1 MDLGL
6 KGKNAIVTGGAG
18 GIGLGCAKALAAEGC
33 NIIIADLNDELAAKC
48 ADDIKNEYGVDAW
61 GMKLNVCDQ
70 DSIKEFWENV
80 KENVGVADILVN
92 NVGGRID
99 RAPLN
104 ELSDEA
110 WLKTFDLTIHSGFYM
125 SKAFCNQFV
134 PDKGKGAIINVT
146 SKSAIMSSSKGNSHY
161 SSAKA
166 AVIGMTRILAK
177 DVYDLGIRVNCIAP
191 GYVQTE
197 RVYPDGDPR
206 TEEKRKLLLTHDF
219 AKPADLGNV
228 VAFLASEKS
237 YQIIGAVIDVT
248 GGTLC

>member
-6 KGKNAIVTGGAG
+6 KGKNAIVTGGAA
-18 GIGLGCAKALAAEGC
+18 GIGLGCSKALAAEGC
-33 NIIIADLNDELAAKC
+33 NIIVADLNEELAAEK
-48 ADDIKNEYGVDAW
+48 AKEISSEFGVQAW
-61 GMKLNVCDQ
+61 GVKLDVCDREK
-70 DSIKEFWENV
+70 INEFWAFV
-80 KENVGVADILVN
+80 KENIGVADILVN
-92 NVGGRID
+92 NVGGRIS

-104 ELSDEA
+104 ELEDSA
-110 WLKTFDLTIHSGFYM
+110 WLKTFDLTIHSGFFM
-125 SKAFCNQFV
+125 SKEFCNQFV
-134 PDKGKGAIINVT
+134 PTKGKGAIINVT
-146 SKSAIMSSSKGNSHY
+146 SKSALMSTSKGNSHY

-219 AKPADLGNV
+219 AHPADLGNV